1 MKLHVEVQMHARSG
15 GCWFCW
21 LADDKAV
28 AAGHF
33 LTRSPTL
40 CLRHSAAAPMKVV
53 GVSDNK
59 GVCKMS
65 QFDWPESVFRLKNT
79 HLEKEG
85 LS

>member
-1 MKLHVEVQMHARSG
+1 MLATVD
-15 GCWFCW
+15 GCWSCW
-21 LADDKAV
+21 LADAKAV

-65 QFDWPESVFRLKNT
+65 QFDWPESVFGLKNT